1 MKKLISML
9 LVVVM
14 VLSLAACGAP
24 AAAPTTTEATA
35 DVAMQ
40 YITPE
45 DAKEKLEDSGYV
57 FFDLRKTED
66 SSKTTIPGA
75 QAWDMDAAKEGDAEA
90 GKATMTKATE
100 GLDKNII
107 LVCYSGKR
115 YAQATTNA
123 LSAIGYDM
131 SKVYTLEGGFKAWSE
146 KFPELCVAP
155 EAAETV
161 EATETVAADEMSD
174 TVKALYE
181 QFDEAMLKQ
190 LGTLPEAGSSDVKVG
205 AVIIS
210 LTNAFWS
217 NMKDCY
223 EAAGEELGIK
233 VDVQTGTTEG
243 DTASQLDVLMTMA
256 DMDYDV
262 IIVSPIDGTNLIP
275 GIVKCNKNG
284 IKVINLG
291 PGVDIAALE
300 EAGGHLDAKITVEFT
315 EQGDKV
321 AKDMM
326 ARLPDGGKVAV
337 LAGLAGAG
345 QSEGRTKGFVDAIA
359 ADSKYELVTVQNC
372 DWDATLAYDAT
383 KALIAENPDLKGI
396 FCCNDTMALAAVEAL
411 AAEGKSDVYVYGVD
425 FTNDAREAIIA
436 GTMTGSMSYSSAR
449 YTKAALQMAM
459 KLHEGYVFDSFVYL
473 PLTLVN
479 VDNVTNLNGWK

>member
-9 LVVVM
+9 LAVAM
-14 VLSLAACGAP
+14 VLSLVACGAP
-24 AAAPTTTEATA
+24 AAAPAATEA
-35 DVAMQ
+35 
-40 YITPE
+40 P
-45 DAKEKLEDSGYV
+45 
-57 FFDLRKTED
+57 
-66 SSKTTIPGA
+66 
-75 QAWDMDAAKEGDAEA
+75 AAAPA
-90 GKATMTKATE
+90 ATE
-100 GLDKNII
+100 
-107 LVCYSGKR
+107 
-115 YAQATTNA
+115 APAT
-123 LSAIGYDM
+123 
-131 SKVYTLEGGFKAWSE
+131 E
-146 KFPELCVAP
+146 AP
-155 EAAETV
+155 AET
-161 EATETVAADEMSD
+161 EAPAAPADEMSD

-181 QFDEAMLKQ
+181 QFDAAMLEQ
-190 LGTLPEAGSSDVKVG
+190 LGSLPEAGSSDVKVG

-210 LTNAFWS
+210 LTNAFWV

-223 EAAGEELGIK
+223 EAAGEELGVKI
-233 VDVQTGTTEG
+233 DVQTGTTEG

-275 GIVKCNKNG
+275 GIVKCNENG

-326 ARLPDGGKVAV
+326 ARLPEGGQVAV

-359 ADSKYELVTVQNC
+359 ADSKYELVAVQNC

-383 KALIAENPDLKGI
+383 KALIAENPELKGI
-396 FCCNDTMALAAVEAL
+396 FCCNDTMALAVVEAL
-411 AAEGKSDVYVYGVD
+411 AAEGKSDVFVYGVD
-425 FTNDAREAIIA
+425 FTDDARDAIIA

-449 YTKAALQMAM
+449 YTKAVLQMAM
-459 KLHEGYVFDSFVYL
+459 KMHEGYVFESFVYL

-479 VDNVTNLNGWK
+479 VDNVADLNGWK

>member
-1 MKKLISML
+1 MKKLIAML
-9 LVVVM
+9 LVVAM
-14 VLSLAACGAP
+14 VLSLVACGAP
-24 AAAPTTTEATA
+24 AAEPAAPAAPAATEAPAA
-35 DVAMQ
+35 DNNVPMQ
-40 YITPE
+40 YIKHDE
-45 DAKEKLEDSGYV
+45 AKELLNSDEYV
-57 FFDLRKTED
+57 FFDIRKAAD
-66 SSKTTIPGA
+66 SSANSIPGA

-100 GLDKNII
+100 GLDKKII

-115 YAQATTNA
+115 YAQAATNA

-131 SKVYTLEGGFKAWSE
+131 SKVYTLEGGFTNWSE
-146 KFPELCVAP
+146 VLPELTTAAAP
-155 EAAETV
+155 
-161 EATETVAADEMSD
+161 ADEMSE

-181 QFDEAMLKQ
+181 QFDAAMLEQ
-190 LGTLPEAGSSDVKVG
+190 LGTLPENNSDVKVG

-210 LTNAFWS
+210 LTNAFWV
-217 NMKDCY
+217 NMKACY
-223 EAAGEELGIK
+223 EAAAEELGIQ

-275 GIVKCNKNG
+275 GIVKCNENG

-326 ARLPDGGKVAV
+326 ARLPDGGQVAV

-359 ADSKYELVTVQNC
+359 ADSKYELVAVQNC

-383 KALIAENPDLKGI
+383 KALIAEYPELKGI
-396 FCCNDTMALAAVEAL
+396 FCCNDTMALAVVEAL

-425 FTNDAREAIIA
+425 FTDDARDAIIA

-459 KLHEGYVFDSFVYL
+459 KMHEDYVFESFVYL

-479 VDNVTNLNGWK
+479 VDNVSDLNGWK